1 MATTKTAKVEADIVK
16 TKAKIGEL
24 QARLKELEGK
34 KTAIQNSEIVDIVR
48 GINIPL
54 DELATLLQ
62 TVRSGEAHLPGSA
75 ISDLTSGQH
84 VQKSVPE
91 NIEESEDNGE

>member
-16 TKAKIGEL
+16 TKAKISEL
-24 QARLKELEGK
+24 QTRLKELESK

-48 GINIPL
+48 GIDIPL

-62 TVRSGEAHLPGSA
+62 SVRNGEAHLPVSA
-75 ISDLTSGQH
+75 IPVLTSGQH
-84 VQKSVPE
+84 IKKSAPPNNDE
-91 NIEESEDNGE
+91 MEDNGE

>member
-16 TKAKIGEL
+16 TKAKISEL
-24 QARLKELEGK
+24 QIKLKELEGK

-62 TVRSGEAHLPGSA
+62 AVRSGEAHLPGSA
-75 ISDLTSGQH
+75 IPTITSGQH
-84 VQKSVPE
+84 VQKSAPE
-91 NIEESEDNGE
+91 NNDEMEDNGE